1 MNLLA
6 EPLDRQ
12 FDRVKES
19 IRDQPQTT
27 AHRFAL
33 ASLLALRGD
42 YDHALQQLQTLALL
56 DKEFV
61 MTAQM
66 LRMLIRAERMREQTF
81 AGSYRPLILGQP
93 EPWLG
98 VYLQALVEPPHRAAE
113 LRHGVVDQLPVIGG
127 SADNQEFQWIC
138 DGDSRLGPCF
148 ELVLD
153 GQYYWVP
160 ANQVAQF
167 EFSPP
172 AVALDLV
179 WAPIRVTLANGGS
192 QPAYMPVRYPPYP
205 PGGATGTD
213 DAFLLGHR
221 TEWDEAA
228 PDSWHGHG
236 RRIWIADGED
246 IPMFSVETLKFSS
259 EPYVVQ

>member
-12 FDRVKES
+12 LDRVKES

-27 AHRFAL
+27 THRFAL
-33 ASLLALRGD
+33 VSLMALRGD
-42 YDHALQQLQTLALL
+42 YEHALQQLQTLALL

-81 AGSYRPLILGQP
+81 SGFSRPLILGQP

-98 VYLQALVEPPHRAAE
+98 VYLRALVEPAHRAAE
-113 LRHGVVDQLPVIGG
+113 LRHSVIDQLPAIDG
-127 SADNQEFQWIC
+127 SADDQDFHWIC

-148 ELVLD
+148 ELILD
-153 GQYYWVP
+153 GQYYWLP
-160 ANQVAQF
+160 ADQVSQL

-172 AVALDLV
+172 TVALDLV
-179 WAPIRVTLANGGS
+179 WAPIRVTLINGGS
-192 QPAYMPVRYPPYP
+192 QPAYMPVRYPP
-205 PGGATGTD
+205 GSTAVDD

-221 TEWDEAA
+221 TEWDEVA
-228 PDSWHGHG
+228 PDSWHGRG
-236 RRIWIADGED
+236 RRTWIANGED
-246 IPMFSVETLKFSS
+246 IPMFSVETLKFSN

>member
-12 FDRVKES
+12 FDRIKES
-19 IRDQPQTT
+19 IRSQPQTT

-33 ASLLALRGD
+33 ASLMALRGD
-42 YDHALQQLQTLALL
+42 YDQALQQLQTLALL
-56 DKEFV
+56 DKDFV

-81 AGSYRPLILGQP
+81 AGISRPLVLGQP
-93 EPWLG
+93 EAWLG
-98 VYLQALVEPPHRAAE
+98 VYLQALLEPPDIAAE
-113 LRHGVVDQLPVIGG
+113 LRRSVIDQLPAIGG
-127 SADNQEFQWIC
+127 SADSQDFNWIC

-148 ELVLD
+148 ELILD
-153 GQYYWVP
+153 GQYYWLPVD
-160 ANQVAQF
+160 QVSML

-179 WAPIRVTLANGGS
+179 WAPIRVTLINGGS
-192 QPAYMPVRYPPYP
+192 QPAYMPVRYPP
-205 PGGATGTD
+205 GGSTADD

-228 PDSWHGHG
+228 PDSWHGRG
-236 RRIWIADGED
+236 RRTWIADGED
-246 IPMFSVETLKFSS
+246 IPMFSVESLKFSNQ
-259 EPYVVQ
+259 PHVIQ